1 VTSPTNIDEQ
11 AAQSS
16 ASGRRLGFLHVR
28 LVGLLALAAAV
39 VLVSGAVFG
48 GAQLWASGSKSPA
61 VVAQADAGTQP
72 GTEADTGPKVSWER
86 APVSADGLVDRLGVR
101 VVQVALTG
109 GGGLLDLRYQVIDAD
124 KAAGLHDP
132 ATPPAIVEEG
142 TGLVA
147 KDLLMGHAHSEGFK
161 AGVTYYFVFE
171 NPGNLVKPGDRVS
184 ILLGGIQVEHIDVK

>member
-1 VTSPTNIDEQ
+1 MNQQ

-16 ASGRRLGFLHVR
+16 APGRRLGFLRMR
-28 LVGLLALAAAV
+28 LAGLLALAAAV
-39 VLVSGAVFG
+39 VMVSGALFG
-48 GAQLWASGSKSPA
+48 GAQLWASGSGSP
-61 VVAQADAGTQP
+61 VVAEQAGAGTQP
-72 GTEADTGPKVSWER
+72 GTDADTGPKVAWER
-86 APVSADGLVDRLGVR
+86 APVSAAGLVDRLGVR

-109 GGGLLDLRYQVIDAD
+109 GGGLLDLRYQVVDAD

-132 ATPPAIVEEG
+132 ATPPAIVDEG

-184 ILLGGIQVEHIDVK
+184 VLLGGIQVEHIDVK